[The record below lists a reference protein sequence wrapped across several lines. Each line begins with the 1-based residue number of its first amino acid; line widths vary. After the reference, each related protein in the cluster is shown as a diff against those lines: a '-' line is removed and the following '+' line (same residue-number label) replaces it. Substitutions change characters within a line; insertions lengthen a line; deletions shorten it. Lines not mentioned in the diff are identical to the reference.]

1 MFAAVPALIAEAAAW
16 VGAIV
21 VITGGLTAIFTRKPF
36 RWLGRRLVTEPLGGW
51 LRHQINTSDTGHL
64 VAYHLGP
71 NDGTPPVHTRI
82 ARLEVLSL
90 LRPEDHTHI
99 DLEED

>member
-1 MFAAVPALIAEAAAW
+1 MFAAVPAPIAEAAAW

-51 LRHQINTSDTGHL
+51 LRHQINESDTGHL

-71 NDGTPPVHTRI
+71 NHGTPPVHTRI